1 MSVKEMTIGERILQ
15 AREARGLGRRPRNG
29 VIWKTLP
36 NGKRAIAAATT
47 IEYWEQGLRV
57 PGLEWAESIAELLNE
72 PVERIR
78 EQLMREHG
86 WLQEN
91 ERLVVVPDPS
101 PPVVKKTK
109 KGKTTGKLQNLAS
122 VNRLSPNI
130 SGVAA

>member
-1 MSVKEMTIGERILQ
+1 MSVREMTVGERIKLE
-15 AREARGLGRRPRNG
+15 REARGLGRRPMKGIIR
-29 VIWKTLP
+29 KTLP
-36 NGKRAIAAATT
+36 NGKTAGAAATT
-47 IEYWEQGLRV
+47 IEAWEEGMRV

-72 PVERIR
+72 PVERVR

-91 ERLVVVPDPS
+91 ERLVIVPEPS
-101 PPVVKKTK
+101 TPVTTKTK

>member
-1 MSVKEMTIGERILQ
+1 MSVREMTVGERVKQ
-15 AREARGLGRRPRNG
+15 AREARSLGRRPMKGIIR
-29 VIWKTLP
+29 KTLP
-36 NGKRAIAAATT
+36 NGKSAGAAATT
-47 IEYWEQGLRV
+47 IEAWEEGMRV
-57 PGLEWAESIAELLNE
+57 PGLEWAESIAELLSE
-72 PVERIR
+72 PVERVR

-101 PPVVKKTK
+101 PPAVKKAK

-122 VNRLSPNI
+122 VNRLSPNM